1 MHGNLD
7 LSGNNLSEEE
17 MKKNFEERQRKEKL
31 KMLDENNRIRRRFA
45 NKKEDPKMMEQRRSL
60 PAWNEQEKILDVLKN
75 NQVNNKTYCMH
86 IFLPI

>member
-1 MHGNLD
+1 
-7 LSGNNLSEEE
+7 